1 VYRTLTC
8 ILGSNS
14 DRTSDSETLETLPI
28 TDGYGGSIAHEDQ
41 GIPSHNPTPSIMLNG
56 RSIHLSQMHQ
66 ALPVKPLLA
75 EPRKDADEVHETLKL
90 AAQGT
95 EAVIDATD
103 GFSPALNTDHYSP
116 TVVYSSVCHSQAVS
130 MEAGTM
136 ESLTSYQSTSHSV
149 LSVGERHTPEQVSVQ
164 RQISSTELGAWKPVN
179 SCRHGT
185 AIPKSPFLAKV
196 VLNTVESAAPRTEPH
211 PQPVK
216 AKNLRF
222 IRGRGMGRWN
232 DFAGVKKH
240 LPWSSGHGEPN
251 ESDLYRPDIG
261 LGLGID
267 SASSFVDCPHGACGR
282 IGTNGFVHSDEL
294 ITHLDQI
301 HAPPARKH
309 PSFLNG
315 W

>member
-1 VYRTLTC
+1 MLTC

-14 DRTSDSETLETLPI
+14 DRTSDSETLETLQN

-41 GIPSHNPTPSIMLNG
+41 GTPSHNPTPSIMLNG
-56 RSIHLSQMHQ
+56 RSIHLSQIHQ
-66 ALPVKPLLA
+66 ALQVKALLA

-90 AAQGT
+90 AARGT
-95 EAVIDATD
+95 EAVIDTTD
-103 GFSPALNTDHYSP
+103 GFSPALNT
-116 TVVYSSVCHSQAVS
+116 
-130 MEAGTM
+130 EG
-136 ESLTSYQSTSHSV
+136 LTSYQSTFHSV

-164 RQISSTELGAWKPVN
+164 RQMSSTELGAWKPVN

-211 PQPVK
+211 PRPVK

-240 LPWSSGHGEPN
+240 LPWSSGHGEPKK
-251 ESDLYRPDIG
+251 SDLYRPDIG

-267 SASSFVDCPHGACGR
+267 SASSFVDCPHGACGQ

>member
-1 VYRTLTC
+1 MLTC

-14 DRTSDSETLETLPI
+14 DRTSDSETLETLPK

-56 RSIHLSQMHQ
+56 RSIHLSQIHQ
-66 ALPVKPLLA
+66 ALQVKALLA
-75 EPRKDADEVHETLKL
+75 EPRKDADEVHEILKL
-90 AAQGT
+90 AARGT
-95 EAVIDATD
+95 EAVIDTTD
-103 GFSPALNTDHYSP
+103 GFSPALNT
-116 TVVYSSVCHSQAVS
+116 
-130 MEAGTM
+130 EG
-136 ESLTSYQSTSHSV
+136 LTSYQSTFHSV

-240 LPWSSGHGEPN
+240 LPWPSGHGEPKK
-251 ESDLYRPDIG
+251 SDLYRPDIG